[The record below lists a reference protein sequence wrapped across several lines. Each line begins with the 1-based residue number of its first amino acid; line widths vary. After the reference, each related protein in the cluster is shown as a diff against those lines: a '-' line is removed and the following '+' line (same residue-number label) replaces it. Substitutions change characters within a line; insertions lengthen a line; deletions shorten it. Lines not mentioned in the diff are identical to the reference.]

1 VTVTSTATST
11 TFTFTKSGV
20 GGTYDG
26 SGATVIQDWWNH
38 GLGIYAH
45 PNVAFRLDNVEFAGG
60 YRCGMKSYGSS
71 GGSAAPPK
79 FMQLTGCR
87 FYCHGNGYE
96 TTDILGVTL
105 QINNCVFRNDGATAT
120 SYATFTTNPTGSNSA
135 IVSRCDMEITDT
147 ILRAA
152 GTQIAPIF
160 SDTPTLRWTL
170 TNCYIYLGSAAAS
183 GMAIQCQTNSG
194 TTGRAQLTISGGRAV
209 LDAPGQFINNQVAS
223 STYVD
228 TRVSNMIIEG
238 TANRTGS
245 NIVFRHVG
253 AGVTRVSGCTFLG
266 AIGTGGIFY
275 SSTAAAEEISI
286 DDCDFRQTTGAVF
299 FAPHPSEL
307 DNKVRGRG
315 NRFASGNE
323 PAWSNAAKGQQLVP
337 RAGFSP
343 TALTTVANLA
353 PDFHYTGYHVAVGSA
368 TTVNNIRVGGSAD
381 TNRARSGTIVFVAD
395 DANTTFGHN
404 TGSGNIRNKT
414 GANVTLASGD
424 TITYMRDAV
433 SDVWREI

>member
-1 VTVTSTATST
+1 
-11 TFTFTKSGV
+11 
-20 GGTYDG
+20 
-26 SGATVIQDWWNH
+26 
-38 GLGIYAH
+38 
-45 PNVAFRLDNVEFAGG
+45 LDNVEFTGG

-71 GGSAAPPK
+71 SGSAVVPK
-79 FMQLTGCR
+79 FMQLNGCR
-87 FYCHGNGYE
+87 FFCHGNGYE
-96 TTDILGVTL
+96 TTDILGVVL
-105 QINNCVFRNDGATAT
+105 QVNNCVFRNDGATAS
-120 SYATFTTNPTGSNSA
+120 SYATFTTNPSGSSSA
-135 IVSRCDMEITDT
+135 ILSRCDMEITDSV
-147 ILRAA
+147 LSAA
-152 GTQIAPIF
+152 GTQIAPLY
-160 SDTPTLRWTL
+160 SDTRRLTWTL
-170 TNCYIYLGSAAAS
+170 TNCYIYLGSAAGS
-183 GMAIQCQTNSG
+183 GAAIQCQTNSG
-194 TTGRAQLTISGGRAV
+194 ATGRSQLTISGGRV
-209 LDAPGQFINNQVAS
+209 LLDAPGQLINNNVAA
-223 STYVD
+223 STYID
-228 TRVSNMIIEG
+228 TRVSNVLIEG

-245 NIVFRHVG
+245 NIVFRH
-253 AGVTRVSGCTFLG
+253 A
-266 AIGTGGIFY
+266 
-275 SSTAAAEEISI
+275 
-286 DDCDFRQTTGAVF
+286 DFRQTSGAVF